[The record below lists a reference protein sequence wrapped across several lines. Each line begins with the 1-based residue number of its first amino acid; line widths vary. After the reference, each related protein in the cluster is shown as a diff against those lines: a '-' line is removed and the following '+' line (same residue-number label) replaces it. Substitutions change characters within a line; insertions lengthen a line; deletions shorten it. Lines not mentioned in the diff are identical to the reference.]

1 MVKMEDKRK
10 AGQMQAPDPWIK
22 RHIDLFL
29 EGGKVLDLAAGAG
42 RHTLLSIALGHPVV
56 AVDRDTSR
64 LKKAASGNP
73 DIRQHDLEA
82 RAWPLEGERF
92 HGIIVCN
99 YLWRPLFPAVAAA
112 LEPGGVLLWTTFALG
127 NEEYGRPRNP
137 EFLLRRNELITAFA
151 TDLEV
156 IAFEDRILAGP
167 QPAVRQSL
175 CARRPVVDP
184 G

>member
-22 RHIDLFL
+22 RHIDLFP

-82 RAWPLEGERF
+82 RAWPWKASGFTGSLSA
-92 HGIIVCN
+92 IIFGARCFLRLLQRWN
-99 YLWRPLFPAVAAA
+99 PAASCSGPHSPLATKSTVAR
-112 LEPGGVLLWTTFALG
+112 EIRSFCCG
-127 NEEYGRPRNP
+127 
-137 EFLLRRNELITAFA
+137 A
-151 TDLEV
+151 T
-156 IAFEDRILAGP
+156 
-167 QPAVRQSL
+167 S
-175 CARRPVVDP
+175 
-184 G
+184 